1 MWEEYAKAHNKSTTE
16 LTQSEK
22 VQAEINGIM
31 KETIAQTGDLAKMGD
46 SLIGTQAQTAQNMKE
61 LATGF
66 GEAMAPTVGLIEGVK
81 SGVAEMLKSIIELS
95 PEATAGITSAGV
107 AITGLVAAAKG
118 AELLGE
124 LTKKLKDM
132 SNAGKLFGMSFTGA
146 MGIIGALSV
155 GIGIISAVVTA
166 VERAKQAEQE
176 RLKTLS
182 QNARESRSN
191 AKELK
196 ELADRYDELSQKAQ
210 KSVEDIKEMEGIEGT
225 LSNKFNVVG
234 GYVDTLTGKYINLA
248 DAAREAA
255 KAQLEAGLKNER
267 ELYDSKLKGIQDRL
281 QWQQDDY
288 KRYKEDT
295 GLSARL
301 PIGHGEPSDADL
313 KDFGILNFEE
323 FYKKNNLGDNL
334 KKYMAELGKE
344 GIDILRGEMEAN
356 GSKISDY
363 AYNTGMSV
371 AESFIRGQEVK
382 SQEQGIEVLNQAK
395 EIWASAVNSDAIG
408 GLEQKI
414 TVIDGIKQK
423 LISNIEITDEEK
435 AHFSEA
441 YKGLYNDVA
450 KFVDGIQGLSD
461 EQKDEIKKNFLAG
474 LDEQFRLFTEITEKG
489 KADGISNGVTDAE
502 IESITKAI
510 GANNDALREQAEELE
525 FNKGKAEALKQ
536 AGEGAFD
543 PLTAS
548 STEASRELGYMD
560 EEMDR
565 LASDINQFE
574 NTGKKIRSINKLS
587 NDFRKGK
594 IDANKF
600 QSEMKKLGFENV
612 KTADQADELSKSLK
626 DKLAGSL
633 EQTKSRV
640 IEALDTLTSLKA
652 NSNIQGEVRVQ
663 TEAAEA
669 KLKGLIGLL
678 NAVLAL
684 MGMAGVGS
692 SKASGGGGGG
702 GGKKQSAYQKAIADM
717 EHSKKIGKT
726 DLYGE
731 LGTLL
736 AIQKSHNKLTEEE
749 SRDLAERIYAVRKAI
764 HEKELQ
770 DDYDL
775 IEHKKA
781 LNQISTE
788 QEVQMLEQMAQKHW
802 FTNEERMEYDRKLY
816 EARERLRRE
825 KEEKLTGIGEGLVEA
840 LRRQYDKLR
849 EEEIK
854 ALDES
859 KEAFDNWAD
868 GRIKALEKQIELID
882 KLNKQEDEEAKSA
895 KELRKIAQ
903 LKEAYNFEHDEYNR
917 AKIAEQIAQEE
928 EKRAERLRKKE
939 NDDKKQALRD
949 EIKNIQEQKNEQRKS
964 MDNQRKEIEER
975 YKGLT
980 EQLSLEAEARRMIME
995 KSQKEIVDTIAK
1007 YAPEYDALG
1016 RSLGEKWLSGFE
1028 SSVGNVF
1035 KYFDDFNKSLQGIQE
1050 GLASKALRAIDKFHS
1065 DRAEKSEV
1073 KNVTQNINFNQPI
1086 ETPSQVAKRMKDA
1099 AEELVYI

>member
-81 SGVAEMLKSIIELS
+81 SGVVEMLKSIIELS

-182 QNARESRSN
+182 QNAKESRNN

-225 LSNKFNVVG
+225 LSNKFNVIG
-234 GYVDTLTGKYINLA
+234 GYVDTLTGKYISLA

-255 KAQLEAGLKNER
+255 KAQLEASLKNEK
-267 ELYDSKLKGIQDRL
+267 EVYESKLKGIQDRL

-288 KRYKEDT
+288 NAYRATSK
-295 GLSARL
+295 SAGRSFKFV
-301 PIGHGEPSDADL
+301 E
-313 KDFGILNFEE
+313 LNFEE

-334 KKYMAELGKE
+334 KNYMAELGKDS
-344 GIDILRGEMEAN
+344 IDILRGEMEAN
-356 GSKISDY
+356 GTKISDY

-371 AESFIRGQEVK
+371 AESFIKGQEVK

-414 TVIDGIKQK
+414 TTIEGIKQK

-441 YKGLYNDVA
+441 YKGLYDDVD

-461 EQKDEIKKNFLAG
+461 EQKDEIMNNFLAG

-502 IESITKAI
+502 IDSITDAI
-510 GANNDALREQAEELE
+510 DKNNVKLREQAEELE
-525 FNKGKAEALKQ
+525 FNKGKAEKLKQ

-548 STEASRELGYMD
+548 STEASRELGNMD
-560 EEMDR
+560 VEIDR
-565 LASDINQFE
+565 LTSDINQFE

-692 SKASGGGGGG
+692 GKASGGGGGG

-849 EEEIK
+849 EEEMK

-964 MDNQRKEIEER
+964 MDSQRKEIEER

-1007 YAPEYDALG
+1007 YAPEYDALD

-1028 SSVGNVF
+1028 SSVGNIF

-1050 GLASKALRAIDKFHS
+1050 GLASKALRTVDKFHS

>member
-46 SLIGTQAQTAQNMKE
+46 SLIGTQAQAAQNMKE

-81 SGVAEMLKSIIELS
+81 SGVVEMLKSIIELS

-182 QNARESRSN
+182 QNAKESRNN

-225 LSNKFNVVG
+225 LSNKFNVIG
-234 GYVDTLTGKYINLA
+234 GYVDTLTGKYISLA

-255 KAQLEAGLKNER
+255 KAQLEASLKNEK
-267 ELYDSKLKGIQDRL
+267 EVYESKLKGIQDRL

-288 KRYKEDT
+288 NAYRATSK
-295 GLSARL
+295 SAGRSFKFV
-301 PIGHGEPSDADL
+301 E
-313 KDFGILNFEE
+313 LNFEE

-334 KKYMAELGKE
+334 KNYMAELGKDS
-344 GIDILRGEMEAN
+344 IDILRGEMEAN
-356 GSKISDY
+356 GTKISDY

-371 AESFIRGQEVK
+371 AESFIKGQEVK

-414 TVIDGIKQK
+414 TTIEGIKQK

-441 YKGLYNDVA
+441 YKGLYDDVD

-461 EQKDEIKKNFLAG
+461 EQKDEIMNNFLAG

-502 IESITKAI
+502 IDSITDAI
-510 GANNDALREQAEELE
+510 DKNNVKLREQAEELE
-525 FNKGKAEALKQ
+525 FNKGKAEKLKQ

-548 STEASRELGYMD
+548 STEASRELGNMD
-560 EEMDR
+560 VEIDR
-565 LASDINQFE
+565 LTSDINQFE

-692 SKASGGGGGG
+692 GKASGGGGGG

-849 EEEIK
+849 EEEMK

-964 MDNQRKEIEER
+964 MDSQRKEIEER

-1028 SSVGNVF
+1028 SSVGNIF

-1050 GLASKALRAIDKFHS
+1050 GLASKALRTVDKFHS

>member
-81 SGVAEMLKSIIELS
+81 SGVVEMLKSIIELS

-182 QNARESRSN
+182 QNAKESRNN

-225 LSNKFNVVG
+225 LSNKFNVIG
-234 GYVDTLTGKYINLA
+234 GYVDTLTGKYISLA

-255 KAQLEAGLKNER
+255 KAQLEASLKNEK
-267 ELYDSKLKGIQDRL
+267 EVYESKLKGIQDRL

-288 KRYKEDT
+288 NAYRATSK
-295 GLSARL
+295 SAGRSFKFV
-301 PIGHGEPSDADL
+301 E
-313 KDFGILNFEE
+313 LNFEE

-334 KKYMAELGKE
+334 KNYMAELGKDS
-344 GIDILRGEMEAN
+344 IDILRGEMEAN
-356 GSKISDY
+356 GTKISDY

-371 AESFIRGQEVK
+371 AESFIKGQEVK

-414 TVIDGIKQK
+414 TTIEGIKQK

-441 YKGLYNDVA
+441 YKGLYDDVD

-461 EQKDEIKKNFLAG
+461 EQKDEIMNNFLAG

-502 IESITKAI
+502 IDSITDAI
-510 GANNDALREQAEELE
+510 DKNNVKLREQAEELE
-525 FNKGKAEALKQ
+525 FNKGKAEKLKQ

-548 STEASRELGYMD
+548 STEASRELGNMD
-560 EEMDR
+560 VEIDR
-565 LASDINQFE
+565 LTSDINQFE

-692 SKASGGGGGG
+692 GKASGGGGGG

-849 EEEIK
+849 EEEMK

-964 MDNQRKEIEER
+964 MDSQRKEIEER

-1028 SSVGNVF
+1028 SSVGNIF

-1050 GLASKALRAIDKFHS
+1050 GLASKALRTVDKFHS